1 MNKIM
6 IDEIFKAYKYAES
19 LTKSYDK
26 LVMQEALN
34 SFYYSVNSLLTSEK
48 SYEKIASLIERKNK
62 LINFKLKVENILKNM
77 DKLLRTILVKKHI
90 KLMQAEEIA
99 KDLHLSLRTYFR
111 RIEKAETIML
121 QNLLK
126 L

>member
-48 SYEKIASLIERKNK
+48 SYERIACLMERKNK
-62 LINFKLKVENILKNM
+62 LINFKLKVDDILKNM
-77 DKLLRTILVKKHI
+77 DKLLRTILIKKHI
-90 KLMQAEEIA
+90 KLIQAEEIA
-99 KDLHLSLRTYFR
+99 KNLNLSVRTYFR
-111 RIEKAETIML
+111 RLEQAEEIML
-121 QNLLK
+121 QNITM
-126 L
+126 

>member
-26 LVMQEALN
+26 LVLKEALN
-34 SFYYSVNSLLTSEK
+34 SYYYSINCSLSSEK